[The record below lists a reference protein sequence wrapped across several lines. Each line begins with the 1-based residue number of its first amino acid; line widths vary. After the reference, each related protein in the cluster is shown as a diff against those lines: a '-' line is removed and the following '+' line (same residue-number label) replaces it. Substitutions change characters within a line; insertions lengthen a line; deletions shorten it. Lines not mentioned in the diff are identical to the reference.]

1 MSIQRSEAF
10 ILAALFL
17 SRCGRKGDAGKT
29 LPPAEL
35 GTDSWAEAYA
45 SFFDALGDGR
55 SFRTFHNSLKASRDQ
70 FDSHV
75 DSGRRG
81 WRVGGQPKAL
91 PKRDARVLKKW
102 KARTDAEVWEAV
114 RHLVDVDVV
123 TIPSSV
129 LSDLQAES
137 DEDFEKVTVGLEGNT
152 KAVVSR
158 RRERNPR
165 LRAAALRI
173 HGYNCQVCGFS
184 FEQVYGRWGRD
195 FAEVH
200 HLQVLS
206 TAPDE
211 GLEVDPCR
219 DMSVV
224 CSNCHRMIHR
234 KAKQALTLD
243 ELRDIIAK
251 TVSS

>member
-1 MSIQRSEAF
+1 MSIERSEDF

-17 SRCGRKGDAGKT
+17 SRCGRNVDAGKT

-35 GTDSWAEAYA
+35 GTDSWAKAYA
-45 SFFDALGDGR
+45 SFFDALGGGR
-55 SFRTFHNSLKASRDQ
+55 SHPTFLNSLKATRDQ

-81 WRVGGQPKAL
+81 WRVGGQPKPL
-91 PKRDARVLKKW
+91 PKRDARVFKHW
-102 KARTDAEVWEAV
+102 KARTDAELWEAV
-114 RHLVDVDVV
+114 HHLADVDVASV
-123 TIPSSV
+123 PSSV

-137 DEDFEKVTVGLEGNT
+137 DEDCEIVNVGIEGNT

-158 RRERNPR
+158 RRERSPR
-165 LRAAALRI
+165 LRAASLRI
-173 HGYNCQVCGFS
+173 HGYKCQVCGYS
-184 FEQVYGRWGRD
+184 FEEVYGKWGRD

-200 HLQVLS
+200 HMQVLS

-219 DMSVV
+219 DMAVV

-234 KAKQALTLD
+234 QAKRALTLD
-243 ELRDIIAK
+243 ELRDIIAR
-251 TVSS
+251 TESS